1 MTAIP
6 LFPSIRS
13 LRPAFGVLALLA
25 ALTLP
30 SAVLAQTDSAQD
42 KDKKELSEKVRDGM
56 AKYVA
61 FQEAKDWD
69 NAVAQLTE
77 LQKIAKPDSFEEFTV
92 DYVKGQVFIQI
103 DQFPK
108 AIDPLEKAL
117 AVSDRHNFLSDKDE
131 RRLLKYLAQIYNA
144 QGSAKGVPPAEQQQD
159 YIKAGDYLK
168 RLILNERENHALN
181 TDDFLLYAYL
191 LLQRAQANA
200 EKPDQALLTEARKVS
215 EEGLLLAITPPRQ
228 FYQLLQSILVMQ
240 NDYPAAAE
248 VIELMLKKD
257 PTNKDNWTQL
267 SAIYLTLGTDA
278 TDKQKALDYNIRAIV
293 TYERAQ
299 AAGHLKTPKDNF
311 ALVSTY
317 FNIGQTEHAARLL
330 EADLKNGSIESE
342 QKYWTFLAQWYQ
354 QINQELKAIEV
365 LKEAAKHFPNSGDFD
380 FMAAQNY
387 YALEKFPEALQQAS
401 LAATKGLGDKTWL
414 AWSLVA
420 YTAYELRQYDEALE
434 AVTKALSF
442 PESKKDH
449 QLPGLKDFV
458 EKAIKEHNAQI
469 EALKAKQKL

>member
-30 SAVLAQTDSAQD
+30 SAVLAQTDPAQD

-77 LQKIAKPDSFEEFTV
+77 LQKIAKPDSFEEFTL

-108 AIDPLEKAL
+108 AIEPLEKAL

-144 QGSAKGVPPAEQQQD
+144 QGSAKGVPLAEQQRD

-168 RLILNERENHALN
+168 RLIDNERENHVLN

-191 LLQRAQANA
+191 LLQRAQANP
-200 EKPDQALLTEARKVS
+200 EKPDAALLSDARKVS
-215 EEGLLLAITPPRQ
+215 EEGLHLAITPPRQ

-248 VIELMLKKD
+248 LIELMLKKD
-257 PTNKDNWTQL
+257 PSNKDNWTQL

-278 TDKQKALDYNIRAIV
+278 TDKQKALEYNIRAIV

-317 FNIGQTEHAARLL
+317 FNIGQIEPAARLL
-330 EADLKNGSIESE
+330 ETDLKNGSIESD
-342 QKYWTFLAQWYQ
+342 QKYWTYLAQWYQ

-387 YALEKFPEALQQAS
+387 YALEKFPDALQQAR

-469 EALKAKQKL
+469 EALKAKQK